1 MRATDQLWGKS
12 TTMAGP
18 LLRDSIKIRKA
29 GWRGSWPSLGS
40 SKPVTVAHCGP
51 TLKGEV
57 HPDREYD

>member
-1 MRATDQLWGKS
+1 
-12 TTMAGP
+12 MAGP
-18 LLRDSIKIRKA
+18 LLRNSIKIRKA
-29 GWRGSWPSLGS
+29 DWRGSWPSLGS